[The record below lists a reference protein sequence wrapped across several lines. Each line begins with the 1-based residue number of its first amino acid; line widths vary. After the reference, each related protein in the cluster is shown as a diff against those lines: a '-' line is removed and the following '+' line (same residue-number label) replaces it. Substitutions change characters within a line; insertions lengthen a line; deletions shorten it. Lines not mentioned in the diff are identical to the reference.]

1 MTDFLFCLSENV
13 FIFPYFWGDRSA
25 GCRILGQN
33 PIPWDSPLPCVAC
46 GRCWNTRP
54 CSWWPRWASVFPSSQ
69 TCLVV
74 AVPQGERCV
83 PAGALLEFKPLRVLL
98 AFLDLWFVFAINF
111 EKLSAFSTSAEFSS
125 FFCLLLT
132 PASREVVSRFLDVL

>member
-1 MTDFLFCLSENV
+1 M
-13 FIFPYFWGDRSA
+13 
-25 GCRILGQN
+25 
-33 PIPWDSPLPCVAC
+33 
-46 GRCWNTRP
+46 
-54 CSWWPRWASVFPSSQ
+54 
-69 TCLVV
+69 
-74 AVPQGERCV
+74 